1 MAVRKDPKSG
11 KWLAE
16 AYVKGKRIRKQFDN
30 KGEAN
35 RFYTALKQENSP
47 VFKAIQ
53 VQKEQPQRLSELV
66 QLWYDLH
73 GQTLVRGESYKA
85 KLLLMCDAF
94 GDPYARD
101 FTVEHFA
108 EYRKKRLSGE
118 IVFKNSKNATTA
130 KASTI
135 NFEHAI
141 LKGMFNEL
149 KRFKKWSGDNPV
161 ADLKAFRE
169 KENEL
174 YFLRVDEIKLLL
186 EACEVSKCADLK
198 IAVELC
204 LSTGARWGEIKNLT
218 ASNVIPYKVTFTK
231 TKGGK
236 NRTVPITPEL
246 YQQINQQI
254 KLKSGKLFSVTDI
267 AFRNAIAKAGI
278 VLPRNQLT
286 HVLRHT
292 FASHFMM
299 NGGNILVLKDIL
311 GHYSITMTMIYA
323 HFSPSHLETATKLNP
338 ITNLNNPVAI

>member
-1 MAVRKDPKSG
+1 MAVRKDESRG

-16 AYVKGKRIRKQFDN
+16 AYLSGKRVRKWFDT
-30 KGEAN
+30 KAEAN
-35 RFYTALKQENSP
+35 RFFNAIKQENSP
-47 VFKAIQ
+47 LFKAIQ

-66 QLWYDLH
+66 ELWYDLH

-94 GDPYARD
+94 GNPFAKD

-118 IVFKNSKNATTA
+118 IVFKNAKKATTA

-141 LKGMFNEL
+141 LKGVFNEL
-149 KRFKKWSGDNPV
+149 KRFKKWHGENPLS
-161 ADLKAFRE
+161 DLKQFRE
-169 KENEL
+169 KEGEL
-174 YFLRVDEIKLLL
+174 CFLRSDEIQRLL
-186 EACEVSKCADLK
+186 EACEMSKCADLK
-198 IAVELC
+198 LAVELC

-218 ASNVIPYKVTFTK
+218 ASNVIPHKVTFTK

-246 YQQINQQI
+246 YQRLPKKQ
-254 KLKSGKLFSVTDI
+254 GKLFNITDI
-267 AFRNAIAKAGI
+267 AFRNAITKAEI
-278 VLPRNQLT
+278 ILPKNQLT

-323 HFSPSHLETATKLNP
+323 HFAPSFLETATTLNP
-338 ITNLNNPVAI
+338 LANLSKDMAI